1 MLLLTNP
8 QPLRP
13 LLAKTIYLSYNA
25 LEAAIKQL
33 AKANSYAVSRDGKT
47 ATKVTW
53 ICTKSS
59 KYNNKNKTK
68 AGTLMPKDFKG

>member
-1 MLLLTNP
+1 LLVE
-8 QPLRP
+8 
-13 LLAKTIYLSYNA
+13 AIYLDYNT

-33 AKANSYAVSRDGKT
+33 AKANGYAISRDGKT

-53 ICTKSS
+53 ICTKGG

-68 AGTLMPKDFKG
+68 AGTLMPKDFKGQKNT